1 MKYTQD
7 EINNKL
13 WAAADS
19 SRTTV
24 DGGVFKD
31 YILTFLFYK
40 YISDLHKKEKAKWQ
54 ERYGADK
61 ERIALKMNNAR
72 FRIPEGASFY
82 DIYAQQNKDNIGE
95 IINKALHAIEE
106 ANPNSLENLFLADFN
121 SQALGDTMQK
131 NKMLRHLIHFTSRD
145 AMDIEGLG
153 PAVLEQLSEKGLIKD
168 ITDLYTLKVEE
179 VASLYKNGQ
188 KSGENLVAAL
198 EKSKENPLSR
208 LWHTYPASCTF
219 HSR

>member
-54 ERYGADK
+54 ERYGDDK

-131 NKMLRHLIHFTSRD
+131 TKCCATSFT
-145 AMDIEGLG
+145 IFT
-153 PAVLEQLSEKGLIKD
+153 PW
-168 ITDLYTLKVEE
+168 T
-179 VASLYKNGQ
+179 
-188 KSGENLVAAL
+188 
-198 EKSKENPLSR
+198 
-208 LWHTYPASCTF
+208 
-219 HSR
+219 